1 MPRHIL
7 LKKNNAITPLIATES
22 RPYRVK
28 VSDDCA
34 ESWSLMDEAWLVTN
48 VYLKNRNSVSR
59 GLRSRHPDIA
69 PDEIDRFIDAVK
81 ADHPL
86 QFVDFRWEDVPL
98 YADTDSYCE
107 LYLPWLYKHSIKL
120 TLEQETE
127 LLEIAQGEFTDKK
140 DRMIHWFRR
149 YRNDYGIET
158 RLKRDMATQDVE
170 LTEMF
175 CMVHGFELDMLSSA
189 QGQTVCETQK
199 HKRLRAVRNISLFML
214 VSVGTL
220 CLAIWGIQQDGIIF
234 PVLCTVPF
242 FILIGI
248 IAKLLGMK

>member
-7 LKKNNAITPLIATES
+7 LKKNSAITPLIATKS
-22 RPYRVK
+22 HQYRVK
-28 VSDDCA
+28 VSDDCV
-34 ESWSLMDEAWLVTN
+34 ENWSLMDEAWLVTN
-48 VYLKNRNSVSR
+48 VYLKNRNSVSK

-86 QFVDFRWEDVPL
+86 QFVDFRWEDIPL
-98 YADTDSYCE
+98 YADSDSYCE

-170 LTEMF
+170 LAEMF

-189 QGQTVCETQK
+189 QDQTVCETQK
-199 HKRLRAVRNISLFML
+199 HKRLSAVRNISLFML
-214 VSVGTL
+214 VAVGPVFL
-220 CLAIWGIQQDGIIF
+220 GVWGIQQDGIIF